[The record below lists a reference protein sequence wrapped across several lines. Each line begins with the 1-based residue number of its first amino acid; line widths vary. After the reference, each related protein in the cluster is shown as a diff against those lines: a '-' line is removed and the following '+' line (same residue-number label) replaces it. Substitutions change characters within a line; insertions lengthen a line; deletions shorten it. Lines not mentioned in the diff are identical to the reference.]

1 MPTYYYNGV
10 GVFVSPSPESTPR
23 ADKEYSAV
31 SQQWTVNKL
40 QITLEN
46 KLKNLI
52 KSMPRVFAKDKSI
65 DLYALDYAGQDM
77 LSALSVGMLSAL
89 KQLQSKE
96 ITLSGVG
103 EKTLKNGKTQNY
115 YYSIAEDVDKK
126 RDDNLVDDV
135 KNFLRALEAMDKFFK
150 TQGRR
155 DINKKEWERVRS
167 RFFLKRKGGGSRG
180 SGQTL
185 YAAMHD
191 ILYAEGGDTSANLAT
206 VFNAIRGDFGS
217 NLGQMMEG
225 IIVRMMSTD
234 VVQENFAKEIG
245 QAISKLHVEKTGSR
259 AAEPGSIRASV
270 DGITYSSDK
279 NEVTGTIKGNNL
291 RDGEITYTVG
301 PNGGTITL
309 GLSAKQYNFHSR
321 KNESGAITLAELSIS
336 NFVDVFSNIKIDA
349 SDLSRQSSS
358 YKGKNAL
365 YGYRLL
371 GANHDVNSPVLMYL
385 LAHRVGEVTFGSDI
399 GGEFGKDTAELM
411 VINGKLKNTADVLS
425 EGTLRVSSTG
435 IPNTRGEWWSES
447 EALNKIDAIHK
458 GKIKTELVF
467 GRDKAIANFG

>member
-1 MPTYYYNGV
+1 
-10 GVFVSPSPESTPR
+10 
-23 ADKEYSAV
+23 
-31 SQQWTVNKL
+31 
-40 QITLEN
+40 
-46 KLKNLI
+46 
-52 KSMPRVFAKDKSI
+52 MPRVFPAQGSI
-65 DLYALDYAGQDM
+65 DLYALNYAGQNM
-77 LSALSVGMLSAL
+77 LSALSVGMLNAL

-103 EKTLKNGKTQNY
+103 QKTLKNGQTQNY
-115 YYSIAEDVDKK
+115 YYSNAGDVDKK
-126 RDDNLVDDV
+126 RDDNLVDEV
-135 KNFLRALEAMDKFFK
+135 KNFLMALEAMDKFFK

-155 DINKKEWERVRS
+155 DISKKEWEAVRS
-167 RFFLKRKGGGSRG
+167 RFFLKKKG
-180 SGQTL
+180 SGGRGASQTL

-191 ILYAEGGDTSANLAT
+191 ILYTPGGDTSANLAA

-217 NLGQMMEG
+217 SLGQMMEG
-225 IIVRMMSTD
+225 IIVRMMNTD
-234 VVQENFAKEIG
+234 VVQQNIAQKIG
-245 QAISKLHVEKTGSR
+245 QTVANFHVGRTGSR
-259 AAEPGSIRASV
+259 AAGPGSIRASV
-270 DGITYSSDK
+270 DGITYSHDK
-279 NEVTGTIKGNNL
+279 NDVTGTIKGNNL

-321 KNESGAITLAELSIS
+321 KNDSGAITLAELSIS
-336 NFVDVFSNIKIDA
+336 NFVDVFSNIKLNV

-371 GANHDVNSPVLMYL
+371 GANHKVDSPVLMYL
-385 LAHRVGEVTFGSDI
+385 LAHRVGEITFGSDI
-399 GGEFGKDTAELM
+399 GGDFGKDTAELM

-435 IPNTRGEWWSES
+435 IPDTHGEWWGES
-447 EALNKIDAIHK
+447 EALNRIDAIHK